1 MLLKHRYARSLRYDI
16 SEIQDGTRVKEYCD
30 SYQED
35 VNKQLT
41 ENSDVEQHGL
51 QLNNVYNEQQKK
63 SQTPYSPVTGI
74 SGFTKY
80 AVMQL
85 K

>member
-1 MLLKHRYARSLRYDI
+1 MW
-16 SEIQDGTRVKEYCD
+16 
-30 SYQED
+30 
-35 VNKQLT
+35 NK
-41 ENSDVEQHGL
+41 NGL
-51 QLNNVYNEQQKK
+51 QLSNVYNEQQKK

>member
-1 MLLKHRYARSLRYDI
+1 MWSNND
-16 SEIQDGTRVKEYCD
+16 
-30 SYQED
+30 
-35 VNKQLT
+35 
-41 ENSDVEQHGL
+41 L
-51 QLNNVYNEQQKK
+51 QLNNVYNQQQKK

-74 SGFTKY
+74 NGFTKN